1 MKLHLNRDVFKQ
13 FINKISSETNI
24 AMDILEKDYLLY
36 T

>member
-24 AMDILEKDYLLY
+24 AMDIFKKDYLLY